1 MKILFLFNSFVGNG
15 GNLSGGDVRLIKF
28 FEFLNSKNIKFD
40 VILNYDAY
48 NLLLK
53 NNIKTDRIILSPK
66 FFDIFPFFLSY
77 IFRTIFVIFYFLFHI
92 DYLKNIDLFY
102 APSDFFTDVVPIYLF
117 KNRKQRWIQLIHH
130 IYPDW
135 RQRQGNKVLNFFG
148 YYLQI
153 FSFKLIKFKASVIF
167 TVNSLVKDEL
177 VKFGFCSNNIV
188 VSSNGVD
195 VNYFL
200 NILPSKEVYDCV
212 FLARLK
218 PSKGIFDLIE
228 IWKNVVKVN
237 NKLRLAIIGG
247 GDDDIKKDLLEKI
260 EKYGLKENV
269 FLLGYLD
276 NNLAYSVLKSST
288 LFLFPSH
295 EEGWGMI
302 IAEAMASG
310 VPVVAW
316 NLKVYDYIFEDFII
330 KIKENNIDEF
340 SSMVVNLLCNND
352 ITRRISDNGLNF
364 IKKYDWNNIFVNEL
378 AYFTV
383 A

>member
-1 MKILFLFNSFVGNG
+1 
-15 GNLSGGDVRLIKF
+15 
-28 FEFLNSKNIKFD
+28 
-40 VILNYDAY
+40 
-48 NLLLK
+48 
-53 NNIKTDRIILSPK
+53 
-66 FFDIFPFFLSY
+66 
-77 IFRTIFVIFYFLFHI
+77 
-92 DYLKNIDLFY
+92 
-102 APSDFFTDVVPIYLF
+102 
-117 KNRKQRWIQLIHH
+117 
-130 IYPDW
+130 
-135 RQRQGNKVLNFFG
+135 
-148 YYLQI
+148 
-153 FSFKLIKFKASVIF
+153 
-167 TVNSLVKDEL
+167 
-177 VKFGFCSNNIV
+177 
-188 VSSNGVD
+188 
-195 VNYFL
+195 
-200 NILPSKEVYDCV
+200 
-212 FLARLK
+212 
-218 PSKGIFDLIE
+218 
-228 IWKNVVKVN
+228 
-237 NKLRLAIIGG
+237 
-247 GDDDIKKDLLEKI
+247 
-260 EKYGLKENV
+260 
-269 FLLGYLD
+269 LGYLD